1 MAIWV
6 AVPVGQ
12 ATADAL
18 VGRLAPKVRTL
29 KIGPGTDVEAEM
41 GPLVTR
47 EHADQVQGYIDAGVA
62 EGAELVV
69 DGRGLNLQGDKKGF
83 FVGGPRFGKVTPDM
97 PIYGTEVIGQVPSVA
112 GTESSPTQ

>member
-1 MAIWV
+1 MIRRPPRSTRTDTL
-6 AVPVGQ
+6 VPYTTLFRSQ

-18 VGRLAPKVRTL
+18 VERLAPKVRTL

-47 EHADQVQGYIDAGVA
+47 EHADKVQGYIDAGVA

-69 DGRGLNLQGDKKGF
+69 DGRGLNIQGYEKGF
-83 FVGGPRFGKVTPDM
+83 FVG
-97 PIYGTEVIGQVPSVA
+97 
-112 GTESSPTQ
+112 

>member
-1 MAIWV
+1 MAIAV

-18 VGRLAPKVRTL
+18 VERLAPKVRTL

-47 EHADQVQGYIDAGVA
+47 EHADKVQGYIDAGVA

-69 DGRGLNLQGDKKGF
+69 DGRGLRSEERRVGKECVSTCRSRWSPYHSKKKE
-83 FVGGPRFGKVTPDM
+83 RSDE
-97 PIYGTEVIGQVPSVA
+97 YQR
-112 GTESSPTQ
+112 

>member
-1 MAIWV
+1 MAIAV

-18 VGRLAPKVRTL
+18 VERLAPKVRTL

-47 EHADQVQGYIDAGVA
+47 EHADKVQGYIDAGVA
-62 EGAELVV
+62 EGAQLGV
-69 DGRGLNLQGDKKGF
+69 DGSGRNIQGSEKGLC
-83 FVGGPRFGKVTPDM
+83 VGGTARKSTRLNHS
-97 PIYGTEVIGQVPSVA
+97 Q
-112 GTESSPTQ
+112 

>member
-1 MAIWV
+1 MGAADGSAGEGCMAISV

-18 VGRLAPKVRTL
+18 VERLAPKVRTL
-29 KIGPGTDVEAEM
+29 KSGPGTDVEAEM

-47 EHADQVQGYIDAGVA
+47 EHADKVQGYIDAGVA

-69 DGRGLNLQGDKKGF
+69 DGRGLNIQGYEKGF
-83 FVGGPRFGKVTPDM
+83 FVGGTLFDKDRKSTRLN
-97 PIYGTEVIGQVPSVA
+97 
-112 GTESSPTQ
+112 SSH

>member
-1 MAIWV
+1 MAISV

-18 VGRLAPKVRTL
+18 VERLAPKVRTL

-47 EHADQVQGYIDAGVA
+47 EHADKVQGYIDAGVA

-69 DGRGLNLQGDKKGF
+69 DGRGLHIQGYEKGF
-83 FVGGPRFGKVTPDM
+83 LVGGRLFDKVTPEM
-97 PIYGTEVIGQVPSVA
+97 RRSEEHTSEIQSLMRISYTVF
-112 GTESSPTQ
+112 